1 MTVFEAIGCCWAPTI
16 DCVASPAPNASAIAA
31 PRSRVRFMAWSRW
44 VGGEGRAAGEGF
56 DARSVTRPDRPCRPS
71 PAPLD
76 RLRGAPICGQEG
88 AIMARFL
95 ILLGLVILAVGL
107 LWPFLSRLGLGRLPG
122 DIVIQ
127 RDNFTY
133 YFPLMTCILVSV
145 LLSVVFW
152 LFNR

>member
-1 MTVFEAIGCCWAPTI
+1 
-16 DCVASPAPNASAIAA
+16 
-31 PRSRVRFMAWSRW
+31 
-44 VGGEGRAAGEGF
+44 
-56 DARSVTRPDRPCRPS
+56 
-71 PAPLD
+71 
-76 RLRGAPICGQEG
+76 
-88 AIMARFL
+88 MARFL
-95 ILLGLVILAVGL
+95 ILLGLVILAIGL